1 MRPAEVK
8 YQIWKIL
15 IWEEIKK
22 IPFLWFFFGTHH
34 ANSYQII
41 PLRNSTN
48 HVFIFRCTLTCHT
61 GECSLPEAC
70 KKKVKLYC
78 PCKRKKQEMQ
88 CHKSK
93 SVKLKCDEECKQ
105 ILDQVIYY

>member
-1 MRPAEVK
+1 MNNMKDFSTNTINIVK
-8 YQIWKIL
+8 YSFSIL
-15 IWEEIKK
+15 
-22 IPFLWFFFGTHH
+22 
-34 ANSYQII
+34 
-41 PLRNSTN
+41 N
-48 HVFIFRCTLTCHT
+48 HVIIFRCTLTCHT

-105 ILDQVIYY
+105 ILDQVTYY